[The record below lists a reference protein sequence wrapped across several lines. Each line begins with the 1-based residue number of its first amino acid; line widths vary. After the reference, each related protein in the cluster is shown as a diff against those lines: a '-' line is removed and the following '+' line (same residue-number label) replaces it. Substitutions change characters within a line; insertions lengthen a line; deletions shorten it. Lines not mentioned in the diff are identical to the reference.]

1 MCPKGIETT
10 FYALVLAVINFGYL
24 ISYWLGGLF
33 AFWFGIS
40 GEAGSFGNL
49 WILLTISAVFPL
61 FSLLF
66 LIWLPREDQ
75 FGLVS
80 NLDSIDSTNVEEIV

>member
-33 AFWFGIS
+33 AFWFGVS
-40 GEAGSFGNL
+40 GEVGSFGNL

-61 FSLLF
+61 VSLF
-66 LIWLPREDQ
+66 VLIWLPKEEKLG
-75 FGLVS
+75 FES
-80 NLDSIDSTNVEEIV
+80 NLDRIDSTNVDEIV